1 MRRLVTVSIVCSLLC
16 VLDSLCDA
24 SPVSAGQ
31 PIQVQASTH
40 SLMFGQEVRFHLQVA
55 APDPIRSIV
64 LAYRTSDN
72 PGTIVETMAF
82 DQGMTVTIDYVHRV
96 KERYIRPFVQVTY
109 WWTIDSM
116 ADARLTTEPQTFAYA
131 DNRFDWQTLSQS
143 VVTIHWYRGDMR
155 VAQEALDAAITGL
168 DRARQDIDINATR
181 QPIDVYLYES
191 ADDMQ
196 AALPA
201 GTPTGT
207 EALTLY
213 ETSVILAA
221 SGLQEATVL
230 DLQRILPHEVTHAL
244 VHEATQSDFDRV
256 PLWLSEGLATS
267 VQYTFA
273 PDPDAQLLMEEAAR
287 DQTLISLDT
296 LCAAFP
302 QSPARARLAY
312 AESASVIGYIRDRY
326 GRRALRDLVAAYGDG
341 ATCEGGVQRVLSL
354 SLDRLQAQWTQS
366 LAPQS
371 GWRTF
376 WKDSGAWAILLV
388 LSLLIVVPFVIPV
401 RGRMARPKD
410 GNP

>member
-1 MRRLVTVSIVCSLLC
+1 
-16 VLDSLCDA
+16 
-24 SPVSAGQ
+24 
-31 PIQVQASTH
+31 
-40 SLMFGQEVRFHLQVA
+40 
-55 APDPIRSIV
+55 
-64 LAYRTSDN
+64 
-72 PGTIVETMAF
+72 
-82 DQGMTVTIDYVHRV
+82 
-96 KERYIRPFVQVTY
+96 
-109 WWTIDSM
+109 M

-131 DNRFDWQTLSQS
+131 DNRFEWQTLSQS

-155 VAQEALDAAITGL
+155 VAQKALDAAITGL

-221 SGLQEATVL
+221 SGLQEANVL

-244 VHEATQSDFDRV
+244 VHEATQSDFDSV

-273 PDPDAQLLMEEAAR
+273 PDPDAQLLMKDAAR
-287 DQTLISLDT
+287 DQALISLDT

-354 SLDRLQAQWTQS
+354 SLDRLQAQWSQS

-376 WKDSGAWAILLV
+376 WKDSGAWAILLL
-388 LSLLIVVPFVIPV
+388 LSLLFVVPFVIPV
-401 RGRMARPKD
+401 RGRMAHPKD

>member
-1 MRRLVTVSIVCSLLC
+1 
-16 VLDSLCDA
+16 
-24 SPVSAGQ
+24 
-31 PIQVQASTH
+31 
-40 SLMFGQEVRFHLQVA
+40 
-55 APDPIRSIV
+55 
-64 LAYRTSDN
+64 
-72 PGTIVETMAF
+72 
-82 DQGMTVTIDYVHRV
+82 
-96 KERYIRPFVQVTY
+96 
-109 WWTIDSM
+109 
-116 ADARLTTEPQTFAYA
+116 
-131 DNRFDWQTLSQS
+131 
-143 VVTIHWYRGDMR
+143 
-155 VAQEALDAAITGL
+155 
-168 DRARQDIDINATR
+168 
-181 QPIDVYLYES
+181 
-191 ADDMQ
+191 
-196 AALPA
+196 
-201 GTPTGT
+201 
-207 EALTLY
+207 
-213 ETSVILAA
+213 VILAA
-221 SGLQEATVL
+221 SGLQEANVL

-244 VHEATQSDFDRV
+244 IHEVTQSDFDSV

-273 PDPDAQLLMEEAAR
+273 PDPDAQLLMKEAAR
-287 DQTLISLDT
+287 DQALISLDT

-354 SLDRLQAQWTQS
+354 SLDRLQAQWSQS

-376 WKDSGAWAILLV
+376 WKDSGAWVILLI

>member
-143 VVTIHWYRGDMR
+143 VVTIHWYRRDMR